1 MQEFSDRVEK
11 QLNGRVQELEKEME
25 RLVPR
30 LASTEGQL
38 AAALQR
44 AKAAE
49 LRANEAENALKRVEE
64 TIRTKILEKRLVDL
78 NRRPI
83 RAA

>member
-1 MQEFSDRVEK
+1 
-11 QLNGRVQELEKEME
+11 
-25 RLVPR
+25 

-64 TIRTKILEKRLVDL
+64 TIRTKILEKRLLDS